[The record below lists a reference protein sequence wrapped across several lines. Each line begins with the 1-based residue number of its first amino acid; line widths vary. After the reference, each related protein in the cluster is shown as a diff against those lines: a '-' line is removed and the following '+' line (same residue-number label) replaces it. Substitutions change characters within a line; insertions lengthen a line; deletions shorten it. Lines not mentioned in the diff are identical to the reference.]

1 MSSSLAPTTL
11 GLALPLVLFALPA
24 AAAETGFLDRAVTV
38 GRELYRYQVYVP
50 PEWSPKRQWPVIL
63 YLHGSGESG
72 DDGRLPASIAL
83 GAAIRRGVV
92 HPPAVVVFPQ
102 CRGDGWWTDEPQMAQ
117 AMKALERSVREFH
130 GDPHRLYLTGISMGG
145 AGTWALAAQ
154 HPGKF
159 AALVPICG
167 EVEDSPRE
175 PAPGRPLNPYA
186 ETAKRIGR
194 APVWIF
200 HGGADDVVPTEASRR
215 MNTALRAAGGRVR
228 YTKYPGVGHVS
239 WDLAYAEPELW
250 TWLFAQRTR

>member
-1 MSSSLAPTTL
+1 MNLSLASATL
-11 GLALPLVLFALPA
+11 RLALPLLLFALPA

-50 PEWSPKRQWPVIL
+50 PEWSPKRQWPVVL

-72 DDGRLPASIAL
+72 PDGRLPASIAL

-92 HPPAVVVFPQ
+92 HPPAIVVFPQ
-102 CRGDGWWTDEPQMAQ
+102 CREDGWWTDEPQLAQ
-117 AMKALERSVREFH
+117 AMKALERSVREFR

-145 AGTWALAAQ
+145 AGTWSLAVR

-167 EVEDSPRE
+167 EVETSPGE
-175 PAPGRPLNPYA
+175 PADLYA
-186 ETAKRIGR
+186 EAAKRIGR
-194 APVWIF
+194 TPVWIF

-215 MNTALRAAGGRVR
+215 MNAALRAAGGRVR
-228 YTKYPGVGHVS
+228 YTEYPGVGHVS

-250 TWLFAQRTR
+250 TWLFAQRKR